1 MNILQNFTK
10 TTMGGNMKEFLIGM
24 GIGFMVGAVM
34 VKSNK
39 DFSKAVEKGKDVVE
53 QKLEQGKEFI
63 EEKISKAKK
72 KAVPTKK

>member
-39 DFSKAVEKGKDVVE
+39 DFSNAVEKGKDVVE
-53 QKLEQGKEFI
+53 EKIEQGKDFI
-63 EEKISKAKK
+63 EENIIKPKNKTMPAKK
-72 KAVPTKK
+72 